1 MSLSDKS
8 IKEFQ
13 EIFKKEYGKEISYD
27 EAAESGERLV
37 GFFKL
42 LYDCEVRDIK
52 RKEKLKE
59 FPKGYS
65 LMDGNS
71 YNCGICHSHIKDE
84 QLWYDKW
91 GIKCLACQNAVNRKM
106 VPGKICYNDK
116 LWYAMWEFESY
127 FKLKSPTVRKLER
140 QGILKS
146 RTIPDTGFKVFII
159 KDNIGTLPP
168 KNLVKSRTVR
178 VGKNTYSSQDWY
190 EFQDPKTTL
199 KNYKIWD
206 YLTAFKK

>member
-13 EIFKKEYGKEISYD
+13 EIFKKEYGKEISYE
-27 EAAESGERLV
+27 EAAESGEQLV

-42 LYDCEVRDIK
+42 LYDCEVKDLK

-59 FPKGYS
+59 FPRGYS

-91 GIKCLACQNAVNRKM
+91 GIKCLPCQNAVNKKI
-106 VPGKICYNDK
+106 VPGKICHNDK
-116 LWYAMWEFESY
+116 LWYATWEFESY

-140 QGILKS
+140 QGVLKA

-159 KDNIGTLPP
+159 KQNADTLPP

-178 VGKNTYSSQDWY
+178 VGENTYSSQDWY
-190 EFQDPKTTL
+190 EFQDPQKVL
-199 KNYKIWD
+199 KD
-206 YLTAFKK
+206 YRILKYANI